1 MTGRTAA
8 EERRTMEEKELSAA
22 ETYSQMFDPYL
33 DNPPYVPEDH
43 AALYFA
49 RVNVFVEGSCVGF
62 SHRAHHVRLEELRND
77 RFLLA
82 ICRDY
87 PEGKQLGVVIENCT
101 YPGEKSG
108 RNVKN
113 GEFSLV
119 CMGALGLPVSE
130 KLETAFR
137 YEEILQMEQETA
149 QRMKSPCKE
158 RRWIHGSE
166 RPALWN

>member
-49 RVNVFVEGSCVGF
+49 RVNVFVDGSCVGF

-87 PEGKQLGVVIENCT
+87 PEKRAGG
-101 YPGEKSG
+101 
-108 RNVKN
+108 
-113 GEFSLV
+113 
-119 CMGALGLPVSE
+119 M
-130 KLETAFR
+130 
-137 YEEILQMEQETA
+137 
-149 QRMKSPCKE
+149 
-158 RRWIHGSE
+158 
-166 RPALWN
+166 

>member
-49 RVNVFVEGSCVGF
+49 RVNVFVDGSCVGF

-87 PEGKQLGVVIENCT
+87 PEGKQLGFA
-101 YPGEKSG
+101 EKEECEKWRVFTCVYG
-108 RNVKN
+108 
-113 GEFSLV
+113 SL
-119 CMGALGLPVSE
+119 GP
-130 KLETAFR
+130 
-137 YEEILQMEQETA
+137 
-149 QRMKSPCKE
+149 PCF
-158 RRWIHGSE
+158 
-166 RPALWN
+166 